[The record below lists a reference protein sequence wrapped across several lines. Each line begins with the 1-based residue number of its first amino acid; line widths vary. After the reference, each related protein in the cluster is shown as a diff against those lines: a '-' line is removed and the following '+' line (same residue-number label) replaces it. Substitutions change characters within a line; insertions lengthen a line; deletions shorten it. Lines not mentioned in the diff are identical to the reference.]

1 MLSFQPSRGEK
12 ELRTTMTRRIVMMIG
27 VLLLAGA
34 PLFAQDAKKVSDG
47 KKLWDAKECAKCD
60 TIAGKGERQ
69 SKYSAL
75 DDVGARAKES
85 EIRDWLKDPKKMEA
99 TLDHTPKTKMSSKIT
114 QMKLTDADIDNLT
127 AYLLTLKTP
136 AKK

>member
-1 MLSFQPSRGEK
+1 MRRAVIVVIGIAFLS
-12 ELRTTMTRRIVMMIG
+12 
-27 VLLLAGA
+27 GA
-34 PLFAQDAKKVSDG
+34 SAFAQDAKKVADG
-47 KKLWDAKECAKCD
+47 KKLWDAKECAKCH

-75 DDVGARAKES
+75 DDVGAKVKEADIRA
-85 EIRDWLKDPKKMEA
+85 WLKDPKAMEA
-99 TLDHTPKTKMSSKIT
+99 KLDHTPKTKMSSKIA
-114 QMKLTDADIDNLT
+114 QMKLTDADIDALT